1 LVKKTIDVLLDAAP
15 QGMIADILCDVQDTD
30 GVLDVD
36 TVRVRPVGAQY
47 FIDLNVG
54 INKNESH
61 REVHT
66 IVHEIRDRLTQKIPN
81 SNIMISTYPVD
92 SAAAEDKETYRTIKK
107 IVDMFPICTNIHNI
121 HVYEVSGKKHI
132 TVHLEVRKSQ
142 SLAAAHEL
150 SHQISQLIT
159 SALPEVADVS
169 VTFETAPQQ
178 HIIAWDVTG
187 QRTELIKKLEDLV
200 NRAPD
205 KLYCHDL
212 KIYQEGRSLPCSC
225 TVR

>member
-1 LVKKTIDVLLDAAP
+1 
-15 QGMIADILCDVQDTD
+15 
-30 GVLDVD
+30 
-36 TVRVRPVGAQY
+36 
-47 FIDLNVG
+47 
-54 INKNESH
+54 
-61 REVHT
+61 
-66 IVHEIRDRLTQKIPN
+66 
-81 SNIMISTYPVD
+81 
-92 SAAAEDKETYRTIKK
+92 
-107 IVDMFPICTNIHNI
+107 
-121 HVYEVSGKKHI
+121 
-132 TVHLEVRKSQ
+132 VHLEVRKSQ

-178 HIIAWDVTG
+178 HIIARDVTG

-212 KIYQEGRSLPCSC
+212 KIYQEGEKL
-225 TVR
+225 TVFLHCALKENLATEKLEKVSKNISQK